1 MIYLI
6 SPLVFINFL
15 SISDIVR
22 KKLNIKDGLFNF
34 FILTLIF
41 PIIYVINSYLFIIN
55 LNTKIFTYFC
65 VIFFFFTFIL
75 NFKNN
80 IYYLKKIFYFK
91 KNFIF
96 IYFFFIYLLTQF
108 PAFEEDSLR
117 YHLPIAKKIINQTFY
132 ENTWFDYIA
141 ISAHEFLNVF
151 FLNLNI
157 ETGSALINF
166 FYLIIILIF
175 AKSFR
180 SKNLL
185 IDQKKDN
192 EFFFILIFISSPYLL
207 SLLTSQKLYIL
218 PCFIAVFTI
227 VYLYLNYKNIKFNQ
241 IFFLSLLSTF
251 NIIIKITFLPY
262 TLIFFIMCFF
272 VIRTKYVK
280 LILYNFIFF
289 IILYF
294 PLTFIKFKIYHDPFI
309 PLISINENNFWFK
322 DYLYWLS
329 SFNMDITDKFSNI
342 FLKILAVPIKIIF
355 PLSISDIFK
364 TLGVGVLYFLTFD
377 IKNKKLLFLGFLFFI
392 SPFLFF
398 NLQTRWFLPFLIFV
412 MIFANLNKFPAL
424 KILLKFQTFVFIIL
438 IIALSTVTIISKINR
453 NLYSKV
459 VDKFSNSYHIV
470 NELNNNYPKNKIYT
484 SLNNFYYFDNFVP
497 IYFPKITLKFDKD
510 YFIKTYKKN
519 DLILWEERPLNKKI
533 ITTYQE
539 FITSAFNCKNF
550 ELLKKYSY
558 NDRRFFLFKSKQK
571 LYLIR
576 LKCSDS

>member
-1 MIYLI
+1 
-6 SPLVFINFL
+6 
-15 SISDIVR
+15 
-22 KKLNIKDGLFNF
+22 
-34 FILTLIF
+34 
-41 PIIYVINSYLFIIN
+41 
-55 LNTKIFTYFC
+55 
-65 VIFFFFTFIL
+65 FFFFTFIL

-262 TLIFFIMCFF
+262 TLIFF
-272 VIRTKYVK
+272 
-280 LILYNFIFF
+280 
-289 IILYF
+289 
-294 PLTFIKFKIYHDPFI
+294 
-309 PLISINENNFWFK
+309 
-322 DYLYWLS
+322 
-329 SFNMDITDKFSNI
+329 
-342 FLKILAVPIKIIF
+342 
-355 PLSISDIFK
+355 
-364 TLGVGVLYFLTFD
+364 
-377 IKNKKLLFLGFLFFI
+377 
-392 SPFLFF
+392 
-398 NLQTRWFLPFLIFV
+398 
-412 MIFANLNKFPAL
+412 
-424 KILLKFQTFVFIIL
+424 
-438 IIALSTVTIISKINR
+438 
-453 NLYSKV
+453 
-459 VDKFSNSYHIV
+459 
-470 NELNNNYPKNKIYT
+470 
-484 SLNNFYYFDNFVP
+484 
-497 IYFPKITLKFDKD
+497 
-510 YFIKTYKKN
+510 
-519 DLILWEERPLNKKI
+519 
-533 ITTYQE
+533 
-539 FITSAFNCKNF
+539 
-550 ELLKKYSY
+550 
-558 NDRRFFLFKSKQK
+558 
-571 LYLIR
+571 
-576 LKCSDS
+576 